1 MWLAHRNPA
10 SLLMQM
16 LRVSASIHL
25 LIKTVGVSLKIMLKH
40 FSLALG
46 LSVVC
51 GLLPGNYLEVSAQEA
66 SLSDLTAALQNAIC
80 LNDWTTAIHVT
91 NQMIGQDSVSS
102 SDRHSYLQL
111 RRQFEAYRAA
121 QTVFDR
127 STHPQCQA
135 VLQAA
140 NTPVVSTPNS
150 GLNWDHAT
158 QGISQTPASNRPTAT
173 QTSVSRTVVEEE
185 ACYEIPEGDREV
197 ASGSISSRW
206 GYDIIQEG
214 RSNDFY
220 LVYWPQ
226 NDCTAVEQTRT
237 YTTQNEAYRAFRTW
251 ADEQAY

>member
-1 MWLAHRNPA
+1 
-10 SLLMQM
+10 M

-25 LIKTVGVSLKIMLKH
+25 LIKTIGVSLEIMWKH

-51 GLLPGNYLEVSAQEA
+51 GLLPGNCVGVSAQEA
-66 SLSDLTAALQNAIC
+66 SLSDLTAALQNSIC

-158 QGISQTPASNRPTAT
+158 QGISQTPVSSRPTAT
-173 QTSVSRTVVEEE
+173 QTSVSRTVAEE
-185 ACYEIPEGDREV
+185 AAVECYEMREGDREV

-206 GYDIIQEG
+206 GYDIIQQG
-214 RSNDFY
+214 TGNRFY
-220 LVYWPQ
+220 VIYWPQ
-226 NDCTAVEQTRT
+226 NDCSQVGRRSIHS
-237 YTTQNEAYRAFRTW
+237 TQNEAYREFRNW
-251 ADEQAY
+251 ADRQAY